1 MSIAAMTL
9 VVCVLLTVGVF
20 GVYAL
25 RRRLRGSGPSG
36 ADVAASQRR
45 YLASNWRE
53 VEAAA
58 LRSGM
63 TSDEIA
69 AVRRKL
75 LGG

>member
-1 MSIAAMTL
+1 MTIEL
-9 VVCVLLTVGVF
+9 TLLVCVIGVVAAVGTSV
-20 GVYAL
+20 L
-25 RRRLRGSGPSG
+25 RRRLRGDGLSG

-45 YLASNWRE
+45 YLASNWHE

-63 TSDEIA
+63 TEDEVA
-69 AVRRKL
+69 NVRRKL